1 VSVAGA
7 LLAADDSS
15 VSPGVLG
22 FLVVA
27 ALGVATWLL
36 LRSMRRQM
44 KKIDFDEDEPPRAAR
59 PDRIGPTE
67 QATPTPL
74 SGPTTPI
81 TPTDEPPGGSV
92 S

>member
-15 VSPGVLG
+15 VTPGVLG

-44 KKIDFDEDEPPRAAR
+44 KKIDFDEDEPSRAAR
-59 PDRIGPTE
+59 SDRTGPTE
-67 QATPTPL
+67 PTAPSAPTP
-74 SGPTTPI
+74 PTAPTS
-81 TPTDEPPGGSV
+81 PTDEPPGGSV

>member
-1 VSVAGA
+1 VTTLAGA
-7 LLAADDSS
+7 ALLLALDDSD

-44 KKIDFDEDEPPRAAR
+44 KKIDFEDPGR
-59 PDRIGPTE
+59 
-67 QATPTPL
+67 PTPPA
-74 SGPTTPI
+74 SPAPER
-81 TPTDEPPGGSV
+81 DRPGGA
-92 S
+92 

>member
-1 VSVAGA
+1 VSAGLADALVVAI
-7 LLAADDSS
+7 DDSD

-44 KKIDFDEDEPPRAAR
+44 KKVDFDEHAADPPPAQPLGDAAPPPPEP
-59 PDRIGPTE
+59 
-67 QATPTPL
+67 Q
-74 SGPTTPI
+74 
-81 TPTDEPPGGSV
+81 
-92 S
+92 

>member
-1 VSVAGA
+1 VTVAGA
-7 LLAADDSS
+7 LLLAADDSD

-44 KKIDFDEDEPPRAAR
+44 KKIDFDEGEPT
-59 PDRIGPTE
+59 PTE
-67 QATPTPL
+67 PTAPKP
-74 SGPTTPI
+74 PT
-81 TPTDEPPGGSV
+81 EESPGG
-92 S
+92 

>member
-1 VSVAGA
+1 VTVADA
-7 LLAADDSS
+7 LLLAADDSD

-44 KKIDFDEDEPPRAAR
+44 KKIDFDEGGPPHPAPAEPIAPV
-59 PDRIGPTE
+59 E
-67 QATPTPL
+67 
-74 SGPTTPI
+74 
-81 TPTDEPPGGSV
+81 PTDEQPGGSAP
-92 S
+92 